1 MDILKQCQKW
11 HEDDEFQKIVDALES
26 IPSLERTPE
35 MDSELA
41 RAYNN
46 LAAYS
51 STDDCISYEGRAMLK
66 KAIALLKPHEEDFG
80 DNFSWNYRMGYAYLY
95 LDQEGRALPY
105 LYKALKIHPED
116 EDIKTLIDF
125 CETMISCPQFSERFR
140 KRTKDWWEAFAEM
153 EAKLRKMI
161 EDNNL
166 EKNGISQILKEDQLR
181 TVAQEIMDQIDVSLH
196 LVFDEISFEI
206 GVNGEKY
213 ELILSPEG
221 DKIKLFELVYFK
233 DHAPKEVLL
242 HWNILVG
249 RQPFQDKG
257 LLFYDGTE
265 ISADDVQIWI
275 EEQDENSFVISV
287 YCEKLLPMLREEE
300 GQAWWLLTTLTDQVL
315 GEISHMHYIDGF
327 EVLTEPKTEPSIL
340 MSRLPQAMKGRGVD
354 LFTDP
359 KTYLETYIGYQME
372 PNDDP
377 NADWRLDVIAGL
389 TNCALLITS
398 YLDANNDCVNML
410 HADGAVAG
418 FFCYPLDTLRDE
430 KEMKKIFDFRDSLM
444 KYLTEHCRDALT
456 FTGSATGIYCGYV
469 DFIAWDIQTTLQA
482 AKVFFKDS
490 CIPWANFHTFRRE
503 ADAVS
508 LKN

>member
-11 HEDDEFQKIVDALES
+11 HENDEFQKIVDALEA
-26 IPSLERTPE
+26 IPSLERTGE
-35 MDSELA
+35 MDCELA

-66 KAIALLKPHEEDFG
+66 KAVGLLKLHEEDFG
-80 DNFSWNYRMGYAYLY
+80 DDFSWNYRMGYAYLY
-95 LDQEGRALPY
+95 LDQESRALPY
-105 LYKALKIHPED
+105 LYKALKTHPED
-116 EDIKTLIDF
+116 EDTKTLIDF
-125 CETMISCPQFSERFR
+125 CKNMISYPQFSKCFW
-140 KRTKDWWEAFAEM
+140 KRTKDCWEAFAEM
-153 EAKLRKMI
+153 EAKLRQMI

-166 EKNGISQILKEDQLR
+166 EKTGTSQILKEDQLS
-181 TVAQEIMDQIDVSLH
+181 TVAQEIMDQIDLSLH

-213 ELILSPEG
+213 ELILTPEG
-221 DKIKLFELVYFK
+221 DKVKLFELVYFK
-233 DHAPKEVLL
+233 NHAPKEVLL

-249 RQPFQDKG
+249 RQPFQNKG
-257 LLFYDGTE
+257 LLFYDGNN
-265 ISADDVQIWI
+265 ISSDDVQVWL
-275 EEQDENSFVISV
+275 EEQDENCFMLYA
-287 YCEKLLPMLREEE
+287 YCEKLLPMLSEKAGE
-300 GQAWWLLTTLTDQVL
+300 AWWLLFTITDQVL
-315 GEISHMHYIDGF
+315 GEISHMHYIDDF

-340 MSRLPQAMKGRGVD
+340 MSDLSEMLKERGLD
-354 LFTDP
+354 LNSDP
-359 KTYLETYIGYQME
+359 ETYLKTYTEYQME

-377 NADWRLDVIAGL
+377 NADWRLDVIAGV
-389 TNCALLITS
+389 TNCEPLITS

-430 KEMKKIFDFRDSLM
+430 KETNKIFDFRDSLM
-444 KYLTEHCRDALT
+444 KYLIEHCSDALT

-482 AKVFFKDS
+482 AKVFFEDS

-503 ADAVS
+503 AKTVS